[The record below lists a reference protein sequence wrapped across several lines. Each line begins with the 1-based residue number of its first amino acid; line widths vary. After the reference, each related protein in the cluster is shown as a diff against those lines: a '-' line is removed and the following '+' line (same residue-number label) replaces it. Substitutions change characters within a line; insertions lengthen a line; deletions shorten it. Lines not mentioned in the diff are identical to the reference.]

1 MRHPLAHVATGRP
14 SRKYI
19 VYIAVA
25 AILAATAVLAV
36 KAASNP
42 ATGSSGAA
50 GTQPVPAAAPS
61 YKRDVAP
68 ILERSCVRC
77 HGPER
82 ADKGLRL
89 DSYRGT
95 LAGDSYGA
103 VLLPWR
109 SSLSAIV
116 SVIKY
121 GTMPHDGMKL
131 PPAEIETVSR
141 WIDAGAPEN

>member
-1 MRHPLAHVATGRP
+1 MRHPQAQLATRRP
-14 SRKYI
+14 SRKFILYLALAC
-19 VYIAVA
+19 VLMASA
-25 AILAATAVLAV
+25 ALAV
-36 KAASNP
+36 RAAS
-42 ATGSSGAA
+42 GLGAA
-50 GTQPVPAAAPS
+50 PGGAASALPVQAGTPS

-77 HGPER
+77 HGADR

-89 DSYRGT
+89 DSYRGA

-131 PPAEIETVSR
+131 PAAEIETVSR